1 VLPTALSLASSTVS
15 WHINNNLKSSH
26 VGSKVNN
33 QFLQWLKNT
42 YASNDIGHVKA
53 VCGNHHN
60 YLTMILDFLIPGM
73 LQVNMTPYVK
83 SMIEEFPDKLSYKT
97 IMPWNENLFKV
108 DPTLKCLKNEQ
119 AKVFHMFVMKGM
131 FLCKHG
137 CQPGYPT
144 SCWCIYGN
152 KSCLATEP
160 NEGDWKKLVKMMN
173 YLKVVVWPPLT
184 PKIACI

>member
-1 VLPTALSLASSTVS
+1 
-15 WHINNNLKSSH
+15 
-26 VGSKVNN
+26 
-33 QFLQWLKNT
+33 
-42 YASNDIGHVKA
+42 
-53 VCGNHHN
+53 
-60 YLTMILDFLIPGM
+60 MILDFLIPGM
-73 LQVNMTPYVK
+73 LQIDMSLYVK
-83 SMIEEFPDKLSYKT
+83 SMIEEFHDKLSYKT
-97 IMPWNENLFKV
+97 MMPWNENLFKV

-119 AKVFHMFVMKGM
+119 AKVFRMFVMKGM